1 MKPSLSTRIATRKLT
16 QGMVWAQCVCV
27 PSSLELAMKT
37 KRPPS
42 GGRIQK
48 RDWNVKKIQKFSSLK
63 AGVAPVVLGLAML
76 SSPAFAQGAAEESA
90 GEIVVTGTRIAR
102 PNVEAAS
109 PVTVVTSEAIKEFG
123 ATKIEDLTNSLP
135 QVFAGQSSG
144 VSNGA
149 DGTATIDLRG
159 LGPSRT
165 VVLIDGRRLMPGNIG
180 GGAGADLNFIPAA
193 LVSGVELLTG
203 GASATYGPDAVAG
216 VVNFKMNRG
225 FRGVRLDSQYAF
237 YQHSNNNDIRS
248 IVNGSGRV
256 TAPEGNVVTG
266 QSYDATLAL
275 GAGFDDDRGN
285 IVAYAGYRHET
296 PITQDKYDYS
306 ICTLN
311 PDGANVSFACGGS
324 GTPARARFGGLLNPT
339 AARTQALDA
348 AGNPRFD
355 ALGNPILT
363 AARTLAAQTLLD
375 NNSLRNYS
383 GGTDAFNFGPANYY
397 RRNSDRYTAG
407 AFAEYEISDAFKP
420 YMDVMF
426 MDYSTK
432 AQIAPSGAFFGPR
445 TVNCD
450 NPLLLANPTLAA
462 LVCQVPGTTV
472 GATPTSTVG
481 QAVNST
487 ILIGKRN
494 IEGGNRFN
502 DIGFNQFRIV
512 TGMKGDITDSWSYD
526 VYAQIG
532 QIKVANT
539 YRNDVS
545 SARITRALQVVN
557 VGGVPTCK
565 SVIDGSDPSCV
576 PYNVFNAGG
585 ISAAAAGYIGIPLV
599 ITGTTKEQ
607 VFAGQLTGDLGSV
620 GIQSPLSDE
629 AVKIALG
636 FEHRTEALSTQPDLA
651 YINGDGAGQGGPTLP
666 IDGRYSV
673 QDIFGETSIP
683 LVTDKPFFHDL
694 SLELGFRRST
704 YDVRGAAGKNSE
716 NTWKIAGTWSPVEDI
731 TFRASRNRAVR
742 SPNIGEL
749 FLNQSI
755 GLFAGSDPC
764 AGATPTATAAQCALT
779 GLPTTLYGSVT
790 PNSAQQYNQFGGG
803 NLNLS
808 PEKADSWTAGVV
820 LTPKGF
826 LSGFTASVDYY
837 NIKVKDAV
845 GTIGAQVIL
854 NQCVATG
861 DPFFCGKINRTAS
874 GPAAGSL
881 WLDESGFVNN
891 QTTNTGSFSSAGV
904 DINADYRTTIG
915 NNKLKWEFVGT
926 YLDKYVS
933 QPITNGF
940 TYDCAGFYGI
950 TCGNPNPKYRFN
962 TNLKLTTAN
971 DFGFTVRWRYL
982 GGVTVD
988 TLSTDPDLAS
998 PGAAP
1003 TVDEK
1008 IKAQSYFDLL
1018 FALPIKDSMTLRIG
1032 VNNIFDRDPPII
1044 SQASLGGFG
1053 NGNTF
1058 PGTYDYLGRN
1068 VFVNLSA
1075 DF

>member
-1 MKPSLSTRIATRKLT
+1 MKPCLLTRIAVDKLT

-37 KRPPS
+37 KRLPS

-76 SSPAFAQGAAEESA
+76 SSPAFAQSAAEEGA
-90 GEIVVTGTRIAR
+90 GEIVVTGSRIAR
-102 PNVEAAS
+102 PNVESAS

-144 VSNGA
+144 VANGA

-165 VVLIDGRRLMPGNIG
+165 VVLIDGRRLMPGSIG

-203 GASATYGPDAVAG
+203 GASATYGADAVAG

-225 FRGVRLDSQYAF
+225 FRGVRLDAQYGF
-237 YQHSNNNDIRS
+237 YQHNNNNDIRN
-248 IVNGSGRV
+248 IVNASSNR
-256 TAPEGNVVTG
+256 APEGNVVTG

-285 IVAYAGYRHET
+285 IVAYAGYRRESA
-296 PITQDKYDYS
+296 ITQDKYDYS

-311 PDGANVSFACGGS
+311 PDGAFTNFACGGS
-324 GTPARARFGGLLNPT
+324 GTPARSRFGALLNPT
-339 AARTQALDA
+339 AARTQARDA
-348 AGNPRFD
+348 NGNLRFD
-355 ALGNPILT
+355 AGGNPILT
-363 AARTLAAQTLLD
+363 AAAQVASQTLLD
-375 NNSLRNYS
+375 NNTLRNFS
-383 GGTDAFNFGPANYY
+383 GATDAFNFGPANHF
-397 RRNSDRYTAG
+397 RRPSDRYTAG
-407 AFAEYEISDAFKP
+407 AFAEYEISDSFKP

-450 NPLLLANPTLAA
+450 NPLLLANPALAA
-462 LVCQVPGTTV
+462 LVCQTAGTTL

-494 IEGGNRFN
+494 TEGGNRFN
-502 DIGFNQFRIV
+502 DIGFNQFRIL
-512 TGMKGDITDSWSYD
+512 TGMKGNITDSWSYD
-526 VYAQIG
+526 IFAQMG

-545 SARITRALQVVN
+545 SARINRALQVVN
-557 VGGVPTCK
+557 VAGVPTCK
-565 SVIDGSDPSCV
+565 SVVDGSDPSCV

-585 ISAAAAGYIGIPLV
+585 ISSAAAAYIGIPLV
-599 ITGTTKEQ
+599 LTGTTKEKI
-607 VFAGQLTGDLGSV
+607 FSGQLNGDLGSI
-620 GIQSPLSDE
+620 GFQSPLSDE
-629 AVKIALG
+629 AVKVALG
-636 FEHRTEALSTQPDLA
+636 IESRTESLATQPDLS

-673 QDIFGETSIP
+673 TDLFAETALP
-683 LVTDKPFFHDL
+683 LVTDKAFFHDL

-749 FLNQSI
+749 FSNQSV
-755 GLFAGSDPC
+755 GLFAGTDPC

-779 GLPTTLYGSVT
+779 GLPTALYGSVT

-803 NLNLS
+803 NLNLN

-854 NQCVATG
+854 NQCVSSG
-861 DPFFCGKINRTAS
+861 DPFFCGKINRTAT

-926 YLDKYVS
+926 YLDKYTA

-940 TYDCAGFYGI
+940 SYDCSGFYGI

-988 TLSTDPDLAS
+988 TLSPDPDLNV
-998 PGAAP
+998 PGGAP

-1018 FALPIKDSMTLRIG
+1018 FALPIKDTMTLRIG
-1032 VNNIFDRDPPII
+1032 VNNIFDRDPPLI

-1068 VFVNLSA
+1068 IFVNLSA

>member
-1 MKPSLSTRIATRKLT
+1 MA
-16 QGMVWAQCVCV
+16 A
-27 PSSLELAMKT
+27 
-37 KRPPS
+37 
-42 GGRIQK
+42 IQK
-48 RDWNVKKIQKFSSLK
+48 RDWNVKTTNKFSSLK
-63 AGVAPVVLGLAML
+63 AGVAPVVIGLAML
-76 SSPAFAQGAAEESA
+76 SSPAFAQAAAEEEA

-159 LGPSRT
+159 LGASRT

-203 GASATYGPDAVAG
+203 GASATYGADAVAG

-225 FRGVRLDSQYAF
+225 FRGVRIDSQYGF
-237 YQHSNNNDIRS
+237 YQHNNSNDDIQS

-256 TAPEGNVVTG
+256 TAPEGSVVTG

-285 IVAYAGYRHET
+285 IVAYAGYRRESA
-296 PITQDKYDYS
+296 ITQDKYDYS

-311 PDGANVSFACGGS
+311 AAGASFACGGS
-324 GTPARARFGGLLNPT
+324 GTPARARFGGLLSPT
-339 AARTQALDA
+339 AGRTQATDPDT
-348 AGNPRFD
+348 G
-355 ALGNPILT
+355 ALLFNDDGTPTLT
-363 AARTLAAQTLLD
+363 SPTTVTRTLLD
-375 NNSLRNYS
+375 NNSLRAYS
-383 GGTDAFNFGPANYY
+383 AATDAYNFGPANYY
-397 RRNSDRYTAG
+397 RRPSDRYTAG
-407 AFAEYEISDAFKP
+407 AFAEYEISDSFKP

-426 MDYSTK
+426 MDYSTD
-432 AQIAPSGAFFGPR
+432 AQIAPSGAFYGPR

-450 NPLLLANPTLAA
+450 NPLLLANAALAA
-462 LVCQVPGTTV
+462 LVCQTPGTTL

-481 QAVNST
+481 QAVDST

-494 IEGGNRFN
+494 VEGGNRYN

-512 TGMKGDITDSWSYD
+512 TGMKGDISESWSYD
-526 VYAQIG
+526 VFAQMG

-545 SARITRALQVVN
+545 SARIDRALQVVN
-557 VGGVPTCK
+557 VNGVATCK
-565 SVIDGSDPSCV
+565 SVVDGTDPSCV

-585 ISAAAAGYIGIPLV
+585 ITPEAAAYLGIPLV
-599 ITGTTKEQ
+599 LTGTTKEK
-607 VFAGQLTGDLGSV
+607 VFSGQITGDLGAM
-620 GIQSPLSDE
+620 GFQSPLAEE
-629 AVKIALG
+629 AVKVAFG
-636 FEHRTEALSTQPDLA
+636 VENRTESLETQPDLS

-666 IDGRYSV
+666 ISGRYSV
-673 QDIFGETSIP
+673 TDIFAETALP
-683 LVTDKPFFHDL
+683 LVSDKAFFHEL

-704 YDVRGAAGKNSE
+704 YDVRGKNSKNSE

-749 FLNQSI
+749 FSNASI
-755 GLFAGSDPC
+755 GLFSGSDPC
-764 AGATPTATAAQCALT
+764 VNDPDSGVPSATSAQCALT
-779 GLPTTLYGSVT
+779 GLPTSLYGT
-790 PNSAQQYNQFGGG
+790 LEANTAEQYNQFGGG
-803 NLNLS
+803 NLNLR

-826 LSGFTASVDYY
+826 LNGFTASVDYY
-837 NIKVKDAV
+837 NIKVKDAI
-845 GTIGAQVIL
+845 GTIGAQVIID
-854 NQCVATG
+854 QCIATG
-861 DPFFCGKINRTAS
+861 NPFLCGKINRATS
-874 GPAAGSL
+874 GPSAGSL

-926 YLDKYVS
+926 YLDKYTA

-940 TYDCAGFYGI
+940 SYDCAGFYGI

-982 GGVTVD
+982 GGVKVD
-988 TLSTDPDLAS
+988 TSSTDPDLAGSS
-998 PGAAP
+998 PAI
-1003 TVDEK
+1003 DQK
-1008 IKAQSYFDLL
+1008 IPSQSYFDLL

-1032 VNNIFDRDPPII
+1032 VNNIFDRDPPLI
-1044 SQASLGGFG
+1044 SQSSLGGFG